1 MIRKIYNY
9 LKLILS
15 IYFVY
20 FFIDYS
26 ISNKEKIQNLIVSS
40 LTTIFIIFLIKILII
55 FLNSLIFKKILAFLG
70 TEISFLKAHELT
82 VLNNLGN
89 FIGPLKLGSGMRI
102 EYLRQNYKI
111 NIKDFILKSFIFSLY
126 TQIIFFITFIFALYL
141 TSKINGIIFLLA
153 LIGLIMALITLRAKS
168 LFNIVNVFSL
178 RGLMESKLLNL
189 SIFFLFFFGVL
200 VVFLEVNLIFN
211 TSYSLLNSVFIFQGI
226 SLSNLVNLTPANL
239 GVREYALTTISSLHK
254 LSLSQL
260 IEIGLIDRFCSI
272 SATFVCFLYQNI
284 LKLRK

>member
-9 LKLILS
+9 FKLILS

-26 ISNKEKIQNLIVSS
+26 ISNKEKIQDLIVSS

-55 FLNSLIFKKILAFLG
+55 FLNSLIFKKIVAFLG
-70 TEISFLKAHELT
+70 TEISFLKAQELT

-89 FIGPLKLGSGMRI
+89 FIGPFKLGSGMRI
-102 EYLRQNYKI
+102 EYLRQNFKI
-111 NIKDFILKSFIFSLY
+111 NIKDFIVKSFIFSLY

-153 LIGLIMALITLRAKS
+153 LLGLIMALITLRAES
-168 LFNIVNVFSL
+168 LFNIVNVFSS

-200 VVFLEVNLIFN
+200 VVFMEVNLIFN

-226 SLSNLVNLTPANL
+226 SFSNLVNLTPANL

-254 LSLSQL
+254 LSLNQL

>member
-168 LFNIVNVFSL
+168 LFNIVNVFSS
-178 RGLMESKLLNL
+178 RGLIESKLLNL